1 MLWCLSGVWNWG
13 WIFQLVRRGGSGG
26 AGKGGTAR
34 TQMDDRC
41 YYPRSPHLQLCRKGL
56 GVGAE
61 KRCGVNYCTDLLFL
75 NMYCVGG
82 YFEAEGR
89 SGVCASV
96 PSLTV
101 VHVPF
106 MYTSFPALV

>member
-1 MLWCLSGVWNWG
+1 V
-13 WIFQLVRRGGSGG
+13 
-26 AGKGGTAR
+26 
-34 TQMDDRC
+34 
-41 YYPRSPHLQLCRKGL
+41 
-56 GVGAE
+56 
-61 KRCGVNYCTDLLFL
+61 GVNYCTDLLFL

-89 SGVCASV
+89 TGVCASV

-106 MYTSFPALV
+106 MYTSFQVLGCVCALCAVLCCAV